1 MKLPRMSLP
10 VLLLTVVVF
19 AVAGCGGDDEGDG
32 GSSSTTTPSGATGTT
47 GGTGSTGATGSTG
60 STGAGGSATRE
71 VKMSEFKFDPSAVVA
86 KRGSS
91 IKVVNDGN
99 VVHNLKVRE
108 DGEDVGGTDT
118 FGPGGDETF
127 QVDFPAGKYDMYC
140 SVPGHEQS
148 GMKGD
153 FTVK

>member
-1 MKLPRMSLP
+1 MKLSRTSFPA
-10 VLLLTVVVF
+10 LLLTVVVF
-19 AVAGCGGDDEGDG
+19 AIAGCGGDDGGDG
-32 GSSSTTTPSGATGTT
+32 GSSSTTTPSGATG
-47 GGTGSTGATGSTG
+47 STGATGSGATGGAG
-60 STGAGGSATRE
+60 STPTE
-71 VKMSEFKFDPSAVVA
+71 VKMSEFKFDPSDVVA

-99 VVHNLKVRE
+99 VVHNLKVRKG
-108 DGEDVGGTDT
+108 GEDVGGTDT
-118 FGPGGDETF
+118 FGPGGDEAVE
-127 QVDFPAGKYDMYC
+127 VDFPVGKYEMYC